1 MRFSPSCSLAPHPLV
16 SAAPGYTA
24 LSFCPLADKSL
35 QHVRQGIPA
44 GVAMRERRLLLA
56 FVALAHVAGAMALT
70 RLDATTEPILD
81 MPITVALIQ
90 PASTRPDTFTEPEP
104 PAAVE
109 APPVVQAP
117 PEPPSPLPAPLEPP
131 PPPPVATPE
140 PPRPRLQPA
149 PRKNEVRQ
157 TPQAEPRTLPEPQ
170 PAVDTPAPVAAPSE
184 PVAAPTRPQPTPA
197 PTAATRSS
205 PAPAAPVTAARF
217 DAAYLNNPPPLYPR
231 VSRRMREEGRVL
243 LRVFVTS
250 DGTPGRIELSE
261 SSGSSRLDQAA
272 EAAVAS
278 WRFVPARQGKRAI
291 DAWVIVPIVFR
302 LEG

>member
-1 MRFSPSCSLAPHPLV
+1 VP
-16 SAAPGYTA
+16 AAPGRPSLTLRPPA
-24 LSFCPLADKSL
+24 GEPL
-35 QHVRQGIPA
+35 QPIRQGIPA
-44 GVAMRERRLLLA
+44 GVAMRERRFLLA
-56 FVALAHVAGAMALT
+56 FVALAHVAGAMVLT
-70 RLDATTEPILD
+70 RLDTTTEPILD
-81 MPITVALIQ
+81 MPIMVALIQ
-90 PASTRPDTFTEPEP
+90 PASIGPDTFTEPEP

-140 PPRPRLQPA
+140 PPRPRPQPA
-149 PRKNEVRQ
+149 PKKEEVK
-157 TPQAEPRTLPEPQ
+157 PKPPVESRTLPEPQ
-170 PAVDTPAPVAAPSE
+170 PAVDTPAPVAEPSE

-197 PTAATRSS
+197 PAAATRSS

-217 DAAYLNNPPPLYPR
+217 DAAYLNNPPPTYPR

-243 LRVFVTS
+243 LRVLVTS

-278 WRFVPARQGKRAI
+278 WRFVPARQGERAI
-291 DAWVIVPIVFR
+291 DAWVIVPIVFK